1 MNSDNYE
8 FSKSSAPQS
17 ITNYSAYTDKQWNYV
32 NDINSGCYANNSGLT
47 LVQWDLTSIYNS
59 AGFSDASDL
68 YLAVPIV
75 MCAATGSTTAAGITT
90 APTAGYG
97 LCSLKS
103 NYQHLIHQIEIVCN
117 GKTCEQMQ
125 PFISVVKNFQLLS
138 QMSATDLKCNSISLG
153 LSDVLDN
160 EKSVQWNTIV
170 GASPGGIGLC
180 NNRPFISSTTAS
192 TDSQLFQSV
201 NQNGGTVN
209 GALQKRISRIVDT
222 TKPTTGATAGFNKI
236 FGSNTN
242 GAYTPVILSSA
253 QLGNEIKPYYS
264 VNNNI
269 MTWYDVGLIPL
280 KYISDFINNLG
291 LVKKLDLVVRAYFN
305 TGSLQMA
312 IGSTGTPAGAGAA
325 GTDTYYGAVSSSTF
339 ANTCPLSVNL
349 LNDTTANGGFYYNAT
364 AAQNTSYVAAG
375 LFIAKAPTTSIGTAT
390 INLANGNN
398 SHPMIACRCYYSQ
411 VRLDPERQLEY
422 IRENREKKI
431 VYEQVL
437 FNQYT
442 AISSAAAFS
451 QLVQSGIKNPVAVVI
466 IPFISTSC
474 GVNNNGTQASGTA
487 LGFAQYANPCD
498 MSPSTYSPISLTNL
512 SVTLGG
518 VNVLNTS
525 LNYTYENFLSQIMTA
540 ECLTSSDIGIA
551 CGLISQSWWEMN
563 RVYYIDLARSRD
575 ADKAMPR
582 NLNISFNNNTL
593 IPIDIMVFTIYL
605 DSITIDIETG
615 LVKK

>member
-17 ITNYSAYTDKQWNYV
+17 ISNYSAYTDKQWNYV
-32 NDINSGCYANNSGLT
+32 NDINSGVYANNSGLT

-68 YLAVPIV
+68 YLAVPII
-75 MCAATGSTTAAGITT
+75 MCAGTGSTNGITT

-97 LCSLKS
+97 LCALKS
-103 NYQHLIHQIEIVCN
+103 NYQNLIHQIEIVCN

-125 PFISVVKNFQLLS
+125 PFINVVKHFQLLS
-138 QMSATDLKCNSISLG
+138 QMSATDLKSSAVSLG
-153 LSDVLDN
+153 LSEVLDN

-170 GASPGGIGLC
+170 GSSPGGVGLC

-192 TDSQLFQSV
+192 TESQLFQ
-201 NQNGGTVN
+201 NIYQNGGTVN

-222 TKPTTGATAGFNKI
+222 TKLTNGVGVGFNNI
-236 FGSNTN
+236 FGSNTT
-242 GAYTPVILSSA
+242 GAYTPVILSST
-253 QLGNEIKPYYS
+253 QLNNEIKPYYS

-312 IGSTGTPAGAGAA
+312 VGSIGTPAGAGAA
-325 GTDTYYGAVSSSTF
+325 GTDTYFGNFSSSTF

-349 LNDTTANGGFYYNAT
+349 LNDTTAKGGFLYSAT
-364 AAQNTSYVAAG
+364 AADNTSYVAAG
-375 LFIAKAPTTSIGTAT
+375 LFIAKAPTTSIGVAK
-390 INLANGNN
+390 INLGNGNN
-398 SHPMIACRCYYSQ
+398 SHPMVACRCYYSQ

-422 IRENREKKI
+422 IRENREKKV

-437 FNQYT
+437 FNQYSNIT
-442 AISSAAAFS
+442 NGASFS
-451 QLVQSGIKNPVAVVI
+451 QLVQSGIKNPIACII
-466 IPFISTSC
+466 IPFISTVC
-474 GVNNNGTQASGTA
+474 GVNNDGTKATGTA

-498 MSPSTYSPISLTNL
+498 MCPASYSPISLTNL

-525 LNYTYENFLSQIMTA
+525 LNYTYENFLSQINIA

-551 CGLISQSWWEMN
+551 VGLISQSWWEMN

-575 ADKAMPR
+575 ANKAMPR

-605 DSITIDIETG
+605 DSVTIDIETG